1 MDITL
6 LALAIVASFA
16 VAWLTVVKRD
26 PERVYQPRLFITV
39 ALMGVILAA
48 FLAGLSTLW
57 ELMVYHFL

>member
-6 LALAIVASFA
+6 LALAIAGSFA
-16 VAWLTVVKRD
+16 VAWLVVVKRD

-48 FLAGLSTLW
+48 FLAGLSALW